1 MKKCRRGVSLS
12 LSCAVLTA
20 IFMVPVWASGAEWPR
35 TETDATGAVIT
46 LSTQPERIVSMI
58 PSNTEILFA
67 LGLDTSIVGVTEY
80 CDYPMAALK
89 KPKIGN
95 LMTFNV
101 ERILGTKPDLVLATR
116 DNPAEV
122 IKGLTELGITVFVLD
137 PQTVGGV
144 LEAIATI
151 GRLTGREA
159 QGDELI
165 NDLRNRI
172 NRVSQR
178 VSSIPIEQRVSVF
191 LGNPKYPSQWTPG
204 PGSFTGNIFELAGG
218 ANIASDLPEG
228 AWGVYSLENIVSK
241 DPDVLLVTT
250 DSNAS
255 RDELAKEILATA
267 ATMPGWRDLQAI
279 RKKRVYG
286 VTGNWISRPGP
297 RVVLGIEEISR
308 LLYPNRFPGE

>member
-1 MKKCRRGVSLS
+1 
-12 LSCAVLTA
+12 
-20 IFMVPVWASGAEWPR
+20 
-35 TETDATGAVIT
+35 
-46 LSTQPERIVSMI
+46 
-58 PSNTEILFA
+58 
-67 LGLDTSIVGVTEY
+67 
-80 CDYPMAALK
+80 
-89 KPKIGN
+89 
-95 LMTFNV
+95 
-101 ERILGTKPDLVLATR
+101 
-116 DNPAEV
+116 AEV

>member
-1 MKKCRRGVSLS
+1 MKKCRRGVCRAL
-12 LSCAVLTA
+12 LCFVLTVIA
-20 IFMVPVWASGAEWPR
+20 LDSARASDAGWPR
-35 TETDATGAVIT
+35 TETDATGAGIT
-46 LSTQPERIVSMI
+46 LSSQPVRIVSMI

-67 LGLDTSIVGVTEY
+67 LGLNASVVGVTEY
-80 CDYPMAALK
+80 CDYPMEALK

-101 ERILGTKPDLVLATR
+101 EHILATKPDLVLATK

-122 IKGLTELGITVFVLD
+122 IRGLTELGITVFVLD
-137 PQTVGGV
+137 PRTVGDV

-151 GRLTGREA
+151 GRLTGSEA

-178 VSSIPIEQRVSVF
+178 VSSIPREQRVSVF

-204 PGSFTGNIFELAGG
+204 PGSFTGSIFELAGG
-218 ANIASDLPEG
+218 VNIASDLPEG

-255 RDELAKEILATA
+255 RDVLTKEIVAIA

-279 RKKRVYG
+279 RNKRVYG

-308 LLYPNRFPGE
+308 ALYPNRFPGE